1 MQVNRLKILGV
12 GMVKN
17 GCGQSYDG
25 TLFSL
30 SEEWTN
36 GRNWFFA
43 WWYRSIEVTLIKNLF
58 VKNGCGQ
65 SGHAFYEAKAKS
77 YYLNGK
83 KKKKRN
89 RP

>member
-30 SEEWTN
+30 SEE
-36 GRNWFFA
+36 
-43 WWYRSIEVTLIKNLF
+43 
-58 VKNGCGQ
+58 
-65 SGHAFYEAKAKS
+65 
-77 YYLNGK
+77 
-83 KKKKRN
+83 
-89 RP
+89 